1 MGKVYALVNQK
12 GGVGKTTSAVNLAAL
27 LAASG
32 KRTLL
37 LDFDPLGNATS
48 GCGVSQARGCAE
60 ILAGRGVLSEA
71 ACATVVTGLDVV
83 PPGKDLATWM
93 HDHPDLALSRAE
105 QLIDEARSKYDLVF
119 VDAAPGATAFHIALA
134 ARADRILVP
143 CPPEPFPE
151 QSLQALAEIV
161 RRSSANTM
169 WVAFRTLVNGTAP
182 PEGSPQIGSLAIHW
196 IGPPVP
202 RDPWVPE
209 AQRQGKPLYLVAPSA
224 RATHAYVAIAK
235 EVTKHEGTATG

>member
-48 GCGVSQARGCAE
+48 GCGVTQTRGCAE
-60 ILAGRGVLSEA
+60 VLSGRGVLDEA
-71 ACATVVTGLDVV
+71 ACDTVVKGLQVV
-83 PPGKDLATWM
+83 PPGKDLANWM
-93 HDHPDLALSRAE
+93 RDHADLAISRAE
-105 QLIDEARSKYDLVF
+105 ELLDEARSKYDLVF

-134 ARADRILVP
+134 VRADRILVP

-151 QSLQALAEIV
+151 QSLQALSEV
-161 RRSSANTM
+161 VQRSSSRTD
-169 WVAFRTLVNGTAP
+169 WVAFRTLVNGV
-182 PEGSPQIGSLAIHW
+182 SPAEPSPNIGSLPIRW

-235 EVTKHEGTATG
+235 EVTRYEGTATG

>member
-48 GCGVSQARGCAE
+48 GCGVTQTRGCAE
-60 ILAGRGVLSEA
+60 VLSGRGVLDEA
-71 ACATVVTGLDVV
+71 ACATVVAGLDVV
-83 PPGKDLATWM
+83 PPGKDLAAWM
-93 HDHPDLALSRAE
+93 QDHPDLAISRAE
-105 QLIDEARSKYDLVF
+105 QLLDAARSKYDLVF

-134 ARADRILVP
+134 AKADRILVP

-151 QSLQALAEIV
+151 QSLDALVGIV
-161 RRSSANTM
+161 QRSSSHTE
-169 WVAFRTLVNGTAP
+169 WLAFRTLVNGTAP
-182 PEGSPQIGSLAIHW
+182 KEASATIGSRAIRW

-235 EVTKHEGTATG
+235 EVTRNEGTATG

>member
-1 MGKVYALVNQK
+1 MGRVYALVNQK

-37 LDFDPLGNATS
+37 LDFDPLGNATT
-48 GCGVSQARGCAE
+48 GCGVTQTRGCAE
-60 ILAGRGVLSEA
+60 ILAGRGILDEA
-71 ACATVVTGLDVV
+71 ACATAVPGLDVV
-83 PPGKDLATWM
+83 PPGKDLAAWM
-93 HDHPDLALSRAE
+93 HAHAEIASSKAE
-105 QLIDEARSKYDLVF
+105 QLIDEARSKYDFVF
-119 VDAAPGATAFHIALA
+119 VDAAPGATAFHAALA

-151 QSLQALAEIV
+151 QSLASLASTV
-161 RRSSANTM
+161 ARSSSRTE
-169 WVAFRTLVNGTAP
+169 WIAFRTLVNGTSSIDHAATP
-182 PEGSPQIGSLAIHW
+182 GAMAIRW

-209 AQRQGKPLYLVAPSA
+209 AQRQGKPLLLVAPSA
-224 RATHAYVAIAK
+224 RATSAYVALAK
-235 EVTKHEGTATG
+235 EVTRHEGTPTG